1 MKILFLDIDGVLN
14 SHASMLALGLSWPQ
28 DNPKAVNLN
37 PVAVGLLK
45 EICKECDLHI
55 YVHSTWST
63 QSKEWFTEMF
73 KHYGFDAKVLERE
86 HASILDVDR
95 NERIDVAIEH
105 YRPEQFIVLDDDDVC
120 SKFGERFILTDS
132 RNGLGWEHYEKAL
145 ALFGK
150 QVPVILM

>member
-14 SHASMLALGLSWPQ
+14 SMASCITIGLSHPVDEPTQ
-28 DNPKAVNLN
+28 VILN
-37 PVAVGLLK
+37 PVSVGLLK

-55 YVHSTWST
+55 YIHSTWAMRKT
-63 QSKEWFTEMF
+63 IWFRRLF
-73 KHYGFDAKVLERE
+73 KHYGFDAK
-86 HASILDVDR
+86 ILDRVHDSDHR
-95 NERIDVAIEH
+95 VARIRQAMER
-105 YRPEQFIVLDDDDVC
+105 YKPEQFVVLDDDDVC

-145 ALFGK
+145 SLFGK